1 MIECVPNVSEGTR
14 RSTIEALARA
24 VVASGCRLLDLH
36 SDPDH
41 DRSVLTF
48 VGDEASLFDGIVS
61 MTREAA
67 ERIDLRVQRGVHPRM
82 GAVDVIPFVPLSGAS
97 MADCVRLAGHVG
109 RAIGETLGIPV
120 LLYAAAASSA
130 ARRDL
135 ASVRRGQFEGLAEKL
150 AQAEWAPD
158 FGPPA
163 PHPTAGAVAIGA
175 RDLLVAY
182 NVVLGTDDLSIARR
196 IAGRIREA
204 NGGLDGVKALG
215 LRLARRGLVQ
225 VSMNL
230 TAIERTDIPEA
241 YRRVAAEAETAGV
254 SVVDSEIVGLA
265 PRAAFGTA
273 TAAGLRLDRDL
284 EAAVLENRLAAT

>member
-1 MIECVPNVSEGTR
+1 VIECVPNVSEGIR

-24 VVASGCRLLDLH
+24 VIASGCRLLNLH
-36 SDPDH
+36 SDSDH

-48 VGDEASLFDGIVS
+48 IGDEASVFDGIVS
-61 MTREAA
+61 MTREAT
-67 ERIDLRVQRGVHPRM
+67 ERIDLQAQRGVHPRM
-82 GAVDVIPFVPLSGAS
+82 GAVDVIPFVPLSDAS
-97 MADCVRLAGHVG
+97 MDDCVRLARRVG

-135 ASVRRGQFEGLAEKL
+135 ASVRRGQFEGLAERL

-163 PHPTAGAVAIGA
+163 PHPTAGAVAVGA

-204 NGGLDGVKALG
+204 NGGLGGVKALG
-215 LRLARRGLVQ
+215 MRLARRGLVQ

-230 TAIERTDIPEA
+230 TAIERTDVPEA
-241 YRRVAAEAETAGV
+241 YRRVAAEAEAAGV

-265 PRAAFGTA
+265 PRAVLGTA
-273 TAAGLRLDRDL
+273 TAAELRLDRDL
-284 EAAVLENRLAAT
+284 EAVVLENRLAAI